1 MSFNDY
7 VKFVTQQVVLKMEQP
22 KDLKQAERAE
32 RKAERLPF
40 WFRAFGLIPLGFSL
54 FWRKRVARKQNQ

>member
-22 KDLKQAERAE
+22 KEVRQSERAE

-40 WFRAFGLIPLGFSL
+40 RFRVFGLIPLGFSL
-54 FWRKRVARKQNQ
+54 FWRKRVTRKSNN